1 MTDEEET
8 LQKAREIVATRY
20 PGCAQT
26 IRAGSW
32 DNGGLVR
39 NAIAELIR
47 DRQEVAE
54 E

>member
-1 MTDEEET
+1 MTDEETT
-8 LQKAREIVATRY
+8 LKAAREKVATRY

-32 DNGGLVR
+32 DDGGLVR